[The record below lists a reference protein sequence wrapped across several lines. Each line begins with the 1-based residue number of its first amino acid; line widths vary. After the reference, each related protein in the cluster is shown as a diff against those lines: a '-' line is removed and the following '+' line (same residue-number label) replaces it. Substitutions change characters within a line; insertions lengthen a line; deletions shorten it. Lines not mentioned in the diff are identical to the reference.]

1 MSIEQWSIIYFVASC
16 LYYMTIF
23 ISLFTMLNL
32 LKIFSVILAFLVQLA
47 VTLAYG
53 INTNQIGLVLVSIV
67 QVLMVILI
75 FIQYGRLINE
85 NQDS

>member
-1 MSIEQWSIIYFVASC
+1 MSIEQWSIVYFAVSC
-16 LYYMTIF
+16 LYYIAIF
-23 ISLFTMLNL
+23 ISLFTLLNMS
-32 LKIFSVILAFLVQLA
+32 KIITVILAFILQIA

-67 QVLMVILI
+67 QVIMVILI
-75 FIQYGRLINE
+75 FIQYGRLVNE